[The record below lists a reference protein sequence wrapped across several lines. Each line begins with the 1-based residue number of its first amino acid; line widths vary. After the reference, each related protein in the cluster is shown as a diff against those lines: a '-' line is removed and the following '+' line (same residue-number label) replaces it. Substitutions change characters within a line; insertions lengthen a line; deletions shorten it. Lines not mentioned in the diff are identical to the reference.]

1 MVKVIYVACCS
12 VEKQERLVYLAIII
26 LKHAQTDSSI
36 VRSVAMAIFKEYT
49 VSSEMK
55 LIVRPCNTEQ
65 LSDVFLVEHKYMA
78 QTENLICN
86 YSLGYVSNNLDML
99 IIILFITN
107 YTLCELESFRFITS
121 VHKQFLLTVPE
132 DNLPL
137 C

>member
-1 MVKVIYVACCS
+1 
-12 VEKQERLVYLAIII
+12 
-26 LKHAQTDSSI
+26 
-36 VRSVAMAIFKEYT
+36 
-49 VSSEMK
+49 MK
-55 LIVRPCNTEQ
+55 LIVRLCNTEQ
-65 LSDVFLVEHKYMA
+65 LWDVFLVEHKYMA

-137 C
+137 FACLFVDTFPPSLTTSLWLRHLDYWMWLSRVSHCYCYYSFNVVVSLIVLI